1 VKHKVHAVARKELRL
16 QYTGYIIFAAKLIGV
31 ATGLI
36 YQYMIARATTKPE
49 YDIYFNLND
58 VLAYFT
64 LLAAVVPFWVMRCV
78 ARGKEGATKTGFV
91 TNLIVSIVFTVA
103 YLAAI
108 PLVLPALG
116 ISTNY
121 LTLYLLASIQIVE
134 LYLIGLFEPCLQAT
148 TPQAVGY
155 GLLVQQFTK
164 LALGYVLIIQLGQ
177 PLFGMLISTAIAF
190 TIQIAYY
197 YRLMAAEMKARIQW
211 GLVKEW
217 LKGSLANI
225 YTVVGGQIAN
235 FVFIL
240 LFSLGGEGSRG
251 IYGAAAIVVNV
262 ITYSSFL
269 AFALYPKLLVE
280 QKSEDVT
287 ASLKTV
293 LMFAIPMT
301 AVAMALANSY
311 IVILRDKLLIEFP
324 GAGLVLVILALDAL
338 VGVVSGIYGSVL
350 FGIESVDKEKLTFRS
365 MVKSKIFIA
374 FSLPYVHSAITI
386 PTTYFVLTTY
396 ASQQPLLAALS
407 VCIINST
414 MRFVMFLVLVVVV
427 RGMIKIAFP
436 WKSVAKYTFASVV
449 TGIVLFLLPFST
461 SILVT
466 LIWTAIGGLLYLA
479 LLMLLDKETRS
490 LPKQILGEI
499 RGKKSLPA

>member
-1 VKHKVHAVARKELRL
+1 VATKDIRL
-16 QYTGYIIFAAKLIGV
+16 QYTGYIIFAAKLIAV

-36 YQYMIARATTKPE
+36 FQYMIARSTTKQD

-64 LLAAVVPFWVMRCV
+64 LIAAVVPFWVMRCV
-78 ARGKEGATKTGFV
+78 ARGKEGATKTGLV
-91 TNLIVSIVFTVA
+91 TNLIISFIFTLA
-103 YLAAI
+103 YLVAVPFI
-108 PLVLPALG
+108 LPVLG
-116 ISTNY
+116 VSMDY
-121 LTLYLLASIQIVE
+121 LTLYLIASIQIVE

-148 TPQAVGY
+148 KPQAVGY
-155 GLLVQQFTK
+155 GLLVQQVSK
-164 LALGYVLIIQLGQ
+164 VALGYALIIQLGQ

-190 TIQIAYY
+190 VIQIAYY
-197 YRLMAAEMKARIQW
+197 SRLLRFEMKQKIQW
-211 GLVKEW
+211 GFVKEW

-225 YTVVGGQIAN
+225 YTVIGNQIAN
-235 FVFIL
+235 FVFLL
-240 LFSLGGEGSRG
+240 LFSFGGDGGRG

-269 AFALYPKLLVE
+269 AFALYPKLLAE

-287 ASLKTV
+287 ASFKTV

-301 AVAMALANSY
+301 AVAMALSNSY
-311 IVILRDKLLIEFP
+311 IVLLRQELLEFP
-324 GAGLVLVILALDAL
+324 GVGLVLAVLAMDAL
-338 VGVVSGIYGSVL
+338 VGVISGIYGAVL

-374 FSLPYVHSAITI
+374 FSLPYVHSAIAI

-396 ASQQPLLAALS
+396 AFQQPLLAALS

-414 MRFVMFLVLVVVV
+414 LRFVLFLVLVAVV

-436 WKSVAKYTFASVV
+436 WRSVAKYTFASIV
-449 TGIVLFLLPFST
+449 TGMVLFLLPGSS
-461 SILVT
+461 SIVMT
-466 LIWTAIGGLLYLA
+466 LIWTALGGLLYLVI
-479 LLMLLDKETRS
+479 LMLIDKEARS
-490 LPKQILGEI
+490 LPKQILGEVK
-499 RGKKSLPA
+499 GNKPVPG

>member
-1 VKHKVHAVARKELRL
+1 VTAKEIRL
-16 QYTGYIIFAAKLIGV
+16 QYTGYIIFTAKLIGV

-36 YQYMIARATTKPE
+36 YQYMIARATTKPQ

-91 TNLIVSIVFTVA
+91 TNLIVSIAFTVA
-103 YLAAI
+103 YLAAV
-108 PLVLPALG
+108 PLILPALG
-116 ISTNY
+116 ISADY
-121 LTLYLLASIQIVE
+121 LTLYLVASIQIVE
-134 LYLIGLFEPCLQAT
+134 LYLIGLFEPCLQASK
-148 TPQAVGY
+148 PQAVGY
-155 GLLVQQFTK
+155 GLLVQQVSK
-164 LALGYVLIIQLGQ
+164 LALGYVLIIQLAQ
-177 PLFGMLISTAIAF
+177 PLFGMIISTAIAF
-190 TIQIAYY
+190 AIQITYY
-197 YRLMAAEMKARIQW
+197 SRLMAAEMKERIQW
-211 GLVKEW
+211 GYVKEW

-225 YTVVGGQIAN
+225 YTVIGNQIAN
-235 FVFIL
+235 FVFLL

-269 AFALYPKLLVE
+269 AFALYPKLLAE
-280 QKSEDVT
+280 PKSEDVT
-287 ASLKTV
+287 LSLKTV

-311 IVILRDKLLIEFP
+311 IVLLRPELLEFP
-324 GAGLVLVILALDAL
+324 GAGLVLAILALDAL
-338 VGVVSGIYGSVL
+338 TGVFTGIYGSVL
-350 FGIESVDKEKLTFRS
+350 FGIESVDKEKITFRS
-365 MVKSKIFIA
+365 MVRSKIFIA

-396 ASQQPLLAALS
+396 AFQQPLLAALS

-414 MRFVMFLVLVVVV
+414 MRFVMFLVLVIVV

-436 WKSVAKYTFASVV
+436 WRSVAKYTFASAV
-449 TGIVLFLLPFST
+449 TGVVLYLLPAST
-461 SILVT
+461 SVAITLV
-466 LIWTAIGGLLYLA
+466 WTAVGGLLYLA
-479 LLMLLDKETRS
+479 VLMLIDKETRS
-490 LPKQILGEI
+490 LPKDIWGEI
-499 RGKKSLPA
+499 RGKKSIS